1 LTTTTQTQPRGLK
14 RKIYTEFYDFCPC
27 YEKQQA
33 EYKKAI
39 VTDIEPK
46 YSKSKDKEAAE
57 PQTWPYTKSVEEIVY
72 EGWVERVT
80 NKKNQFNPQ
89 KDEDNRAIP
98 DTGAYRTIRSIIRIK
113 RPDDSQYLLT
123 KSDLHG
129 YDSLGDEVRLYVSSN
144 CDKWNKQSFVYKT
157 EWNDRSKQ
165 LEKQLQGTGS
175 QEIIYEIPFSRE
187 AIKDLW
193 EMRESDQTI
202 QFLVKEEDTG
212 KAHAVQDL
220 SGSPAKS
227 FELFRDNSF
236 EDLFKGNY
244 IPQAIKQELRA
255 EAVAQ
260 GLIQGGAGDYS
271 SSGQQTG
278 QAKSV
283 YK

>member
-1 LTTTTQTQPRGLK
+1 LTAQTQTPRGLH
-14 RKIYTEFYDFCPC
+14 RKVHVEWFDFCPGF
-27 YEKQQA
+27 EKQQA

-46 YSKSKDKEAAE
+46 YSKNSKNKEAE
-57 PQTWPYTKSVEEIVY
+57 PQSWPYTKSVEEIVY

-89 KDEDNRAIP
+89 KDENNIAVEGS
-98 DTGAYRTIRSIIRIK
+98 GAYRTIRSITRIK
-113 RPDDSQYLLT
+113 RPDSSEYLLS

-129 YDSLGDEVRLYVSSN
+129 YDSLGDEVRLYVSIN

-165 LEKQLQGTGS
+165 LEKQLQGTGA
-175 QEIIYEIPFSRE
+175 QETIFEIPFSKE
-187 AIKDLW
+187 AVKELW

-220 SGSPAKS
+220 SGSAAKS
-227 FELFRDNSF
+227 FELFRDNSW

-271 SSGQQTG
+271 SSSQQTG
-278 QAKSV
+278 PAKGV